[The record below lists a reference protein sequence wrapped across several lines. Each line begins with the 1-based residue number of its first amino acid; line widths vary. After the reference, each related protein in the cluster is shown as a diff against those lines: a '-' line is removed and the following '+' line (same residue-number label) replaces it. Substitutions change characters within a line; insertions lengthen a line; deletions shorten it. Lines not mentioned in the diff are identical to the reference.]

1 MDYIICSIIA
11 YYRIDNV
18 FCLNFCKTV
27 SESMIQQKSNASALL
42 CYYGL
47 LSAIEELFARL
58 ADLGNDPLD
67 SAFGAV
73 FFLGN
78 FFARAVIQ
86 IVHFAYAPS
95 AFVQRFHKLID
106 GNSVNTVEFRYGSHF
121 G

>member
-11 YYRIDNV
+11 YYLIDNV